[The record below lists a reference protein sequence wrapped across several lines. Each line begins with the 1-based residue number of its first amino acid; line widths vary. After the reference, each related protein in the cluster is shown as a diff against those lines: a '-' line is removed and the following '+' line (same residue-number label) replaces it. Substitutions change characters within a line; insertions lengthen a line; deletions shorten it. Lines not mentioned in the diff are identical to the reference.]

1 MTGPGEPPDN
11 GEPEPPLDDDERWL
25 RAREDGSPR
34 PPLSRER
41 AAAYEALT
49 ELVRERGR
57 FAPPPS
63 ARDELRAALDREQE
77 LAGRRRARARWFAIA
92 ATGVAAAAVL
102 VLWLGRGRTTDDAF
116 MVIRIEGA
124 DGSRSVQLRGDISA
138 AVGERLVVD
147 ARHPELKE
155 LRVYREDRDLVARCP
170 GDRGCAGGGPHW
182 KLTMRFAEAGT
193 YRAIR
198 IDKAVVPSTGYG
210 DDMVALR
217 KAGAALDDD
226 HLIRVR

>member
-1 MTGPGEPPDN
+1 MTAPGEPPDAA
-11 GEPEPPLDDDERWL
+11 EPDPPLDDDERWL
-25 RAREDGSPR
+25 RAREDGSPL

-41 AAAYEALT
+41 
-49 ELVRERGR
+49 GR
-57 FAPPPS
+57 FAAPAS
-63 ARDELRAALDREQE
+63 ARDELRAALDREHE
-77 LAGRRRARARWFAIA
+77 LVRRRARVRRLAIA
-92 ATGVAAAAVL
+92 ATALAAAAVL
-102 VLWLGRGRTTDDAF
+102 VLWFGRGRTTDDAF

-124 DGSRSVQLRGDISA
+124 DGSRSVLRGDISA
-138 AVGERLVVD
+138 AIGERLVVD

-182 KLTMRFAEAGT
+182 KLTMRFAEVGR

-198 IDKAVVPSTGYG
+198 IDKAVVPSKGYV

-226 HLIRVR
+226 HFIHVR